1 MKREYRR
8 NTTTSD
14 EKLVVRRL
22 RPQDL
27 EAVIALDAKSTGR
40 RRDEYFKLKLKQALS
55 DTGIEVSL
63 AAELNGIFAGFLLT
77 RVYYGEFG
85 MMEPTAVLDTLGVRP
100 DLRGHHVGSALIS
113 QLGTN
118 LLGLGI
124 LRLQTEVPWDNI
136 DLIAFFHHE
145 GFHPAERLCLDLD
158 LAAARIRVEKR
169 AEEEAE
175 LAEANQAACGS
186 PGARTTRSPPPSSW
200 RVRTT
205 RR

>member
-1 MKREYRR
+1 M
-8 NTTTSD
+8 NTTTTD
-14 EKLVVRRL
+14 DALVVRRL

-63 AAELNGIFAGFLLT
+63 AAELDGVFAGFLLA

-85 MMEPTAVLDTLGVRP
+85 MMEPTAVLDTLGVGP
-100 DLRGHHVGSALIS
+100 DLRGRHVGAALIS

-124 LRLQTEVPWDNI
+124 PRLQTEVSWDNI

-145 GFHPAERLCLDLD
+145 GFRPAERLCLDLD
-158 LAAARIRVEKR
+158 LAAARIRVERR
-169 AEEEAE
+169 AEQASEGEEAK
-175 LAEANQAACGS
+175 
-186 PGARTTRSPPPSSW
+186 
-200 RVRTT
+200 
-205 RR
+205 RRA